1 MDKATREKVGRLIAG
16 ILASDFE
23 LDEREDAFLDRI
35 LTNFDIPAVER
46 STLAATIDRA
56 EAAATMRRLPPAAQS
71 EALALLIAAAMAD
84 GNVADEEREYL
95 HAIGEELGVPAAE
108 IDKRIAVVARR

>member
-1 MDKATREKVGRLIAG
+1 
-16 ILASDFE
+16 
-23 LDEREDAFLDRI
+23 
-35 LTNFDIPAVER
+35 
-46 STLAATIDRA
+46 
-56 EAAATMRRLPPAAQS
+56 
-71 EALALLIAAAMAD
+71 MAD